1 MLITTV
7 HSFRKFT
14 FLARV
19 IRMGFLLTTIS
30 LVILGVQTV
39 FCSASSTTIRVDTN
53 DYMIQKRIYNLTSGV
68 HVSIRKLPP
77 ERSGHVVTKVSNYV
91 QPRLD
96 QILVD
101 ISGLNKIVHVKRES
115 QSIIVECGC
124 SMETLLDTS
133 LANGLVP
140 KVLPEFRDITVGGAI
155 VG

>member
-1 MLITTV
+1 M
-7 HSFRKFT
+7 
-14 FLARV
+14 
-19 IRMGFLLTTIS
+19 
-30 LVILGVQTV
+30 

-115 QSIIVECGC
+115 QSILVECGC